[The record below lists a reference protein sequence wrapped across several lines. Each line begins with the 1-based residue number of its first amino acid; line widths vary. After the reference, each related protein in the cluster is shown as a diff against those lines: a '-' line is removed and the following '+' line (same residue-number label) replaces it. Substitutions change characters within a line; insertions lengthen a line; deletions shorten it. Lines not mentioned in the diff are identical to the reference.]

1 MLAVKS
7 RPAPV
12 VRSKDTGCH
21 EELRTTGV
29 CVCVCARASVC
40 TFVCAEYVCTYSHT
54 ALTLSQQGL
63 KHFMAI
69 PVAFT
74 TDHIETLYEIDVEFG
89 EEAEKMGVRPS
100 FPICSFLILNR
111 PNLAYKYENNQ

>member
-21 EELRTTGV
+21 EELRPTGV
-29 CVCVCARASVC
+29 CLCVCVRASVC
-40 TFVCAEYVCTYSHT
+40 TFVCVEYVCTYSHT
-54 ALTLSQQGL
+54 ALKGLSQQGL

-89 EEAEKMGVRPS
+89 EEADKMGVRPS
-100 FPICSFLILNR
+100 FPICSFLFLNR
-111 PNLAYKYENNQ
+111 PNQAYKYENK